1 MQICLLDVPAM
12 CVLGFIF
19 GLFYAK
25 RLKESNPDWWVFL
38 VLIVTGVF
46 WINALLSAVG
56 TAAPWLG
63 LLPSAE
69 VNGWIALFTVLS
81 YPLWF
86 IQSGRT
92 AMLLFGHD
100 RTEGGVL
107 WPFSLRETTDP
118 FRSSGKKSRV

>member
-1 MQICLLDVPAM
+1 MRICLLDVPAM
-12 CVLGFIF
+12 CVLGFVI
-19 GLFYAK
+19 GLLYAK
-25 RLKESNPDWWVFL
+25 RLKARNPDWLVFL

-56 TAAPWLG
+56 MAAPWLD

-69 VNGWIALFTVLS
+69 VNVWIALFTVLS

-86 IQSGRT
+86 IQTGRT
-92 AMLLFGHD
+92 AMLLFGHA

-118 FRSSGKKSRV
+118 FQSSEKK